1 MAGTGLVYSREYL
14 RHDTGIFHPE
24 SPSRLDRALEA
35 LKRSGIM
42 DKDEFS
48 MVKPRMATID
58 EMLRVHDRDYL
69 YHVKSV
75 CEQGFRELDPDTP
88 VSRESFRVA
97 LLAAGGLLKGCE
109 EILAGNL
116 RNAFALVRPPGH
128 HAGVRGRA
136 LTAPTNGFCIFN
148 NIAVA
153 AKSLIEDKGFKRIL
167 ILDLDCH
174 HGNGTQ
180 EIFYKDPSVLFISLH
195 QSGATIYPG
204 TGFPSEIGEGEG
216 KGFNVNLP
224 LPPGSG
230 DDVYL
235 KAFREVAEG
244 LSELFKPEFI
254 LVSAGFDTHK
264 RDPVTHMNLTLSG
277 YRDLYSSV
285 VGLAR
290 SLSHNRLAATLEGGY
305 GDFFG
310 ESVATA
316 VASMAGLD
324 STPTELATES
334 SDAIKRKVDSLIEEV
349 KGILRPYWAL

>member
-1 MAGTGLVYSREYL
+1 MAATGLVYSSEYL
-14 RHDTGIFHPE
+14 IHDTGMFHPE
-24 SPSRLDRALEA
+24 SPLRLERALEA
-35 LKRSGIM
+35 LKGCGIL
-42 DKDEFS
+42 DRDEVS
-48 MVKPRMATID
+48 IVKPRMATVS
-58 EMLRVHDRDYL
+58 EMLRVHDRSYF
-69 YHVKSV
+69 YHVKAA
-75 CEQGFRELDPDTP
+75 CERGLEWLDPDTP
-88 VSRESFRVA
+88 INKESFRVA

-109 EILAGNL
+109 EVLAGNL
-116 RNAFALVRPPGH
+116 SNAFALIRPPGH
-128 HAGVRGRA
+128 HAGVKGRA

-148 NIAVA
+148 NVAVA
-153 AKSLIEDKGFKRIL
+153 AKSLIEDRGFRRIL
-167 ILDLDCH
+167 ILDVDCH

-180 EIFYKDPSVLFISLH
+180 EIFYGDPSVLFISLH
-195 QSGATIYPG
+195 QNGTTIYPG

-235 KAFREVAEG
+235 KVFREIAEG
-244 LSELFKPEFI
+244 LSMLFKPEFI

-264 RDPVTHMNLTLSG
+264 RDPVTYMNLTLSG
-277 YRDLYSSV
+277 YKSLYDSI

-290 SLSHNRLAATLEGGY
+290 SLCHGRLAVALEGGY

-324 STPTELATES
+324 PCAIELATES
-334 SDAIKRKVDSLIEEV
+334 NAAIKRKVESLIEEV
-349 KGILRPYWAL
+349 KGILRPYWTL